1 MNTSNKSATSIFR
14 AGGALNVSAV
24 GSSETLVS
32 NPTNY
37 TASHR
42 SGQIFI
48 AKEKCKSQF
57 MFEFS
62 VEMQGLKFLPKP

>member
-1 MNTSNKSATSIFR
+1 LATSIFR
-14 AGGALNVSAV
+14 AGDALNVAAE
-24 GSSETLVS
+24 SSFVTLVS

-37 TASHR
+37 TASHP

-48 AKEKCKSQF
+48 AKDNCKFQF

-62 VEMQGLKFLPKP
+62 VEMQGLKYLPKP